1 MPDYEVQT
9 TLLNAEGNSLSAEM
23 KTFYEKQL
31 IETAQ
36 PALVHDQFG
45 TQYPIPKNGGKTI
58 EFRKIDS
65 LPKALTQLTEGV
77 TPQGN
82 KLNVSKVIAEV
93 GQYGDFV
100 PISDML
106 DLTAIDPMMVE
117 TTKRLAGQASRTL
130 DTITR
135 EVLTAGTNKVFA
147 PKSDGTA
154 VELRED
160 VTADC
165 ELTPRLIRL
174 VAARLKRQNAPKIDD
189 SYVAI
194 IHPDIACDLMGNE
207 EWIEAHKYAQPE
219 NIYFGEIGKIA
230 GVRFVE
236 TTEAKVIGPGEIVEG
251 VCRMKLRTA
260 LNSTGSTTIAVE
272 EEITSA
278 QAAALSAR
286 ISGGETVKIYV
297 GGKEATLTG
306 ATAGQPHGE
315 RGRKGRIPG
324 RRGVRRGRGQG
335 RQRHLPHAGI
345 GRGRLWRNHHHRRR
359 IGAHRE
365 GARLR
370 RHQRPAQPARHL
382 RLEGHQ
388 NGGTPG
394 GAIYGA
400 HRARQPH
407 FLARSREQLSDIDL
421 R

>member
-194 IHPDIACDLMGNE
+194 IHPDIACVLMGNE

-306 ATAGQPHGE
+306 ATAGDAGAASLTVSAAVKDVSQGAVVC
-315 RGRKGRIPG
+315 GAGAGKDGSAIYLTLVLG
-324 RRGVRRGRGQG
+324 AGAYGVTTITGGG
-335 RQRHLPHAGI
+335 
-345 GRGRLWRNHHHRRR
+345 
-359 IGAHRE
+359 
-365 GARLR
+365 
-370 RHQRPAQPARHL
+370 
-382 RLEGHQ
+382 LEHIVKALGS
-388 NGGTPG
+388 GGTSDPLNQ
-394 GAIYGA
+394 
-400 HRARQPH
+400 RATCGWKATKTAERLVEQYMAAP
-407 FLARSREQLSDIDL
+407 LSRTKP
-421 R
+421 

>member
-306 ATAGQPHGE
+306 ATAGDAGAASLTVSAAVKDVSQGAVVC
-315 RGRKGRIPG
+315 GAGAGKDGSAIYLTLVLG
-324 RRGVRRGRGQG
+324 AGAYGVTTITGGG
-335 RQRHLPHAGI
+335 
-345 GRGRLWRNHHHRRR
+345 
-359 IGAHRE
+359 
-365 GARLR
+365 
-370 RHQRPAQPARHL
+370 
-382 RLEGHQ
+382 LEHIVKALGS
-388 NGGTPG
+388 GGTSDPLNQ
-394 GAIYGA
+394 
-400 HRARQPH
+400 RATCGWKATKTAER
-407 FLARSREQLSDIDL
+407 LVEQYMVRIEHGSHTFSLEAVSN
-421 R
+421 

>member
-77 TPQGN
+77 TPKGN
-82 KLNVSKVIAEV
+82 KLNVSTVIAEV
-93 GQYGDFV
+93 GQYGDYV
-100 PISDML
+100 PISDLL

-135 EVLTAGTNKVFA
+135 EVLAAGTNKVFA
-147 PKSDGTA
+147 PKSGGAA

-306 ATAGQPHGE
+306 ATAGDAGAASLTVSAAVKDVSQGAVVCGAGA
-315 RGRKGRIPG
+315 GRDGSAIYLTLVLG
-324 RRGVRRGRGQG
+324 AGAYGVTTITGGG
-335 RQRHLPHAGI
+335 
-345 GRGRLWRNHHHRRR
+345 
-359 IGAHRE
+359 
-365 GARLR
+365 
-370 RHQRPAQPARHL
+370 
-382 RLEGHQ
+382 LEHIVKALGS
-388 NGGTPG
+388 GGTSDPLNQ
-394 GAIYGA
+394 
-400 HRARQPH
+400 RATCGWKATKTAER
-407 FLARSREQLSDIDL
+407 LVEQYMVRIEHGSPTFSHDAGSN
-421 R
+421 

>member
-147 PKSDGTA
+147 PKSGGAA

-306 ATAGQPHGE
+306 ATAGDAGAASLTVSAAVKDVSQGAVVC
-315 RGRKGRIPG
+315 GAGAGKDGSAIYLTLVLG
-324 RRGVRRGRGQG
+324 AGAYGVTTITGGG
-335 RQRHLPHAGI
+335 
-345 GRGRLWRNHHHRRR
+345 
-359 IGAHRE
+359 
-365 GARLR
+365 
-370 RHQRPAQPARHL
+370 
-382 RLEGHQ
+382 LEHIVKALGS
-388 NGGTPG
+388 GGTSDPLNQ
-394 GAIYGA
+394 
-400 HRARQPH
+400 RATCGWKATKTAER
-407 FLARSREQLSDIDL
+407 LVEQYMVRIEHGSPTFSHEAVSN
-421 R
+421 

>member
-77 TPQGN
+77 TPKGN
-82 KLNVSKVIAEV
+82 KLNVSTVIAEV

-100 PISDML
+100 PISDLL

-135 EVLTAGTNKVFA
+135 EVLAAGTNKVFA
-147 PKSDGTA
+147 PKSGGAA

-236 TTEAKVIGPGEIVEG
+236 TTEAKIIGPGEIVEG

-260 LNSTGSTTIAVE
+260 LNSTGSATIAVE

-286 ISGGETVKIYV
+286 ISGGEAVKIYV

-306 ATAGQPHGE
+306 VTAGDAGTASLTVSTAIKDVAQGAVVC
-315 RGRKGRIPG
+315 GTGAGKDGSAIYLTLVLG
-324 RRGVRRGRGQG
+324 AGAYGVTTITGGG
-335 RQRHLPHAGI
+335 
-345 GRGRLWRNHHHRRR
+345 
-359 IGAHRE
+359 
-365 GARLR
+365 
-370 RHQRPAQPARHL
+370 
-382 RLEGHQ
+382 LEHIVKALGS
-388 NGGTPG
+388 GGTSDPLNQ
-394 GAIYGA
+394 
-400 HRARQPH
+400 RATCGWKATKTAER
-407 FLARSREQLSDIDL
+407 LVEQYMVRIEHGSPTFSHEAVSN
-421 R
+421 

>member
-306 ATAGQPHGE
+306 ATAGDAGAASLTVSAAVKDVSQGAVVC
-315 RGRKGRIPG
+315 GAGAGKDGSAIYLTLVLG
-324 RRGVRRGRGQG
+324 AGAYGVTTITGGG
-335 RQRHLPHAGI
+335 
-345 GRGRLWRNHHHRRR
+345 
-359 IGAHRE
+359 
-365 GARLR
+365 
-370 RHQRPAQPARHL
+370 
-382 RLEGHQ
+382 LEHIVKALGS
-388 NGGTPG
+388 GGTSDPLNQ
-394 GAIYGA
+394 
-400 HRARQPH
+400 RATCGWKATKTAERQV
-407 FLARSREQLSDIDL
+407 EQYMVRIEHGSPTFSHEAVSN
-421 R
+421 

>member
-260 LNSTGSTTIAVE
+260 LNSTGSITIAVE

-306 ATAGQPHGE
+306 ATAGDAGAASLTVSAAVKDVSQGAVVC
-315 RGRKGRIPG
+315 GAGAGKDGSAIYLTLVLG
-324 RRGVRRGRGQG
+324 AGAYGVTTITGGG
-335 RQRHLPHAGI
+335 
-345 GRGRLWRNHHHRRR
+345 
-359 IGAHRE
+359 
-365 GARLR
+365 
-370 RHQRPAQPARHL
+370 
-382 RLEGHQ
+382 LEHIVKALGS
-388 NGGTPG
+388 GGTSDPLNQ
-394 GAIYGA
+394 
-400 HRARQPH
+400 RATCGWKATKTAER
-407 FLARSREQLSDIDL
+407 LVEQYMVRIEHGSPTFSHEAVSN
-421 R
+421 

>member
-77 TPQGN
+77 TPKGN
-82 KLNVSKVIAEV
+82 KLNVSTVIAEV

-100 PISDML
+100 PISDLL

-135 EVLTAGTNKVFA
+135 EVLAAGTNKVFA
-147 PKSDGTA
+147 PKSGGAA

-306 ATAGQPHGE
+306 ATAGDAGAASLTVSAAVKDVSQGAVVC
-315 RGRKGRIPG
+315 GAGAGKDGSAIYLTLVLG
-324 RRGVRRGRGQG
+324 AGAYGVTTITGGG
-335 RQRHLPHAGI
+335 
-345 GRGRLWRNHHHRRR
+345 
-359 IGAHRE
+359 
-365 GARLR
+365 
-370 RHQRPAQPARHL
+370 
-382 RLEGHQ
+382 LEHIVKALGS
-388 NGGTPG
+388 GGTSDPLNQ
-394 GAIYGA
+394 
-400 HRARQPH
+400 RATCGWKATKTAER
-407 FLARSREQLSDIDL
+407 LVEQYMVRIEHGSPTFSHEAVSN
-421 R
+421 

>member
-297 GGKEATLTG
+297 GGKEAEVAS
-306 ATAGQPHGE
+306 ATAGAAGAASLTVKATVANVE
-315 RGRKGRIPG
+315 AGALVCGGGAGADGSAIYCTIFLG
-324 RRGVRRGRGQG
+324 DGAYGVTE
-335 RQRHLPHAGI
+335 I
-345 GRGRLWRNHHHRRR
+345 
-359 IGAHRE
+359 
-365 GARLR
+365 
-370 RHQRPAQPARHL
+370 
-382 RLEGHQ
+382 
-388 NGGTPG
+388 NGGGLQYIYKPLGSAGTSDPLNQRETSG
-394 GAIYGA
+394 WKAIRTAVRLVEQYMVRVEHGSPSFGASA
-400 HRARQPH
+400 E
-407 FLARSREQLSDIDL
+407 SN
-421 R
+421 

>member
-260 LNSTGSTTIAVE
+260 LNSTDSTTIAVE

-306 ATAGQPHGE
+306 ATAGDAGAASLTVSAAVKDVSQGAVVC
-315 RGRKGRIPG
+315 GAGAGKDGSAIYLTLVLG
-324 RRGVRRGRGQG
+324 AGAYGVTTITGGG
-335 RQRHLPHAGI
+335 
-345 GRGRLWRNHHHRRR
+345 
-359 IGAHRE
+359 
-365 GARLR
+365 
-370 RHQRPAQPARHL
+370 
-382 RLEGHQ
+382 LEHIVKTLGS
-388 NGGTPG
+388 GGTSDPLNQ
-394 GAIYGA
+394 
-400 HRARQPH
+400 RATCGWKATKTAER
-407 FLARSREQLSDIDL
+407 LVEQYMVRIEHGSPTFSHEAVSN
-421 R
+421 

>member
-286 ISGGETVKIYV
+286 ISGGEPVKIYV

-306 ATAGQPHGE
+306 ATAGDAGAASLTVSAAVKDVSQGAVVC
-315 RGRKGRIPG
+315 GAGAGKDGSAIYLTLVLG
-324 RRGVRRGRGQG
+324 AGAYGVTTITGGG
-335 RQRHLPHAGI
+335 
-345 GRGRLWRNHHHRRR
+345 
-359 IGAHRE
+359 
-365 GARLR
+365 
-370 RHQRPAQPARHL
+370 
-382 RLEGHQ
+382 LEHIVKALGS
-388 NGGTPG
+388 GGTSDPLNQ
-394 GAIYGA
+394 
-400 HRARQPH
+400 RATCGWKATKTAER
-407 FLARSREQLSDIDL
+407 LVEQYMVRIEHGSPTFSHEAVSN
-421 R
+421 

>member
-45 TQYPIPKNGGKTI
+45 TQYPIPKNGDKTI

-306 ATAGQPHGE
+306 ATAGDAGAASLTVSAAVKDVSQGAVVC
-315 RGRKGRIPG
+315 GAGAGKDGSAIYLTLVLG
-324 RRGVRRGRGQG
+324 AGAYGVTTITGGG
-335 RQRHLPHAGI
+335 
-345 GRGRLWRNHHHRRR
+345 
-359 IGAHRE
+359 
-365 GARLR
+365 
-370 RHQRPAQPARHL
+370 
-382 RLEGHQ
+382 LEHIVKALGS
-388 NGGTPG
+388 GGTSDPLNQ
-394 GAIYGA
+394 
-400 HRARQPH
+400 RATCGWKATKTAER
-407 FLARSREQLSDIDL
+407 LVEQYMVRIEHGSPTFSHEAVSN
-421 R
+421 

>member
-82 KLNVSKVIAEV
+82 KLNVSKVIAAV

-100 PISDML
+100 PRSDML

-306 ATAGQPHGE
+306 ATAGDAGAASLTVSAAVKDVSQGAVVC
-315 RGRKGRIPG
+315 GAGAGKDGSAIYLTLVLG
-324 RRGVRRGRGQG
+324 AGAYGVTTITGGG
-335 RQRHLPHAGI
+335 
-345 GRGRLWRNHHHRRR
+345 
-359 IGAHRE
+359 
-365 GARLR
+365 
-370 RHQRPAQPARHL
+370 
-382 RLEGHQ
+382 LEHIVKALGS
-388 NGGTPG
+388 GGTSDPLNQ
-394 GAIYGA
+394 
-400 HRARQPH
+400 RATCGWKATKTAER
-407 FLARSREQLSDIDL
+407 LVEQYMVRIEHGSPTFSHEAVSN
-421 R
+421 

>member
-286 ISGGETVKIYV
+286 ISGGETVEIYV

-306 ATAGQPHGE
+306 ATAGDAGAASLTVSAAVKDVSQGAVVC
-315 RGRKGRIPG
+315 GAGAGKDGSAIYLTLVLG
-324 RRGVRRGRGQG
+324 AGAYGVTTITGGG
-335 RQRHLPHAGI
+335 
-345 GRGRLWRNHHHRRR
+345 
-359 IGAHRE
+359 
-365 GARLR
+365 
-370 RHQRPAQPARHL
+370 
-382 RLEGHQ
+382 LEHIVKALGS
-388 NGGTPG
+388 GGTSDPLNQ
-394 GAIYGA
+394 
-400 HRARQPH
+400 RATCGWKATKTAER
-407 FLARSREQLSDIDL
+407 LVEQYMVRIEHGSPTFSHEAVSN
-421 R
+421 

>member
-154 VELRED
+154 VGLRED

-306 ATAGQPHGE
+306 ATAGDAGAASLTVSAAVKDVSQGAVVC
-315 RGRKGRIPG
+315 GAGAGKDGSAIYLTLVLG
-324 RRGVRRGRGQG
+324 AGAYGVTTITGGG
-335 RQRHLPHAGI
+335 
-345 GRGRLWRNHHHRRR
+345 
-359 IGAHRE
+359 
-365 GARLR
+365 
-370 RHQRPAQPARHL
+370 
-382 RLEGHQ
+382 LEHIVKALGS
-388 NGGTPG
+388 GGTSDPLNQ
-394 GAIYGA
+394 
-400 HRARQPH
+400 RATCGWKATKTAER
-407 FLARSREQLSDIDL
+407 LVEQYMVRIEHGSPTFSHEAVSN
-421 R
+421 